1 DDFIETVVRMMQQ
14 HVLSSYHFEEIRV
27 WRQRWI
33 AGRLKRTV
41 FQLGQRVIANQR
53 SKVRHRQWAIELVGV
68 RFRQIEKLEKQLE
81 KIFRTIGFHFQP
93 HGVASAGASQFLLD
107 RSQKVLRFLI
117 VNVEIAVAG
126 DAKRVHAVQDQA
138 GK

>member
-1 DDFIETVVRMMQQ
+1 MR
-14 HVLSSYHFEEIRV
+14 
-27 WRQRWI
+27 RQYWI

-41 FQLGQRVIANQR
+41 FELGESVIGNQW
-53 SKVRHRQWAIELVGV
+53 SKMCHRQRAIELVRV

-81 KIFRTIGFHFQP
+81 KILWTINFHFQP
-93 HGVASAGASQFLLD
+93 YGVATAGASQFLLD
-107 RSQKVLRFLI
+107 GSQKILRFLI

-138 GK
+138 GKQFTDVLLNKRCEINVFPWFVR